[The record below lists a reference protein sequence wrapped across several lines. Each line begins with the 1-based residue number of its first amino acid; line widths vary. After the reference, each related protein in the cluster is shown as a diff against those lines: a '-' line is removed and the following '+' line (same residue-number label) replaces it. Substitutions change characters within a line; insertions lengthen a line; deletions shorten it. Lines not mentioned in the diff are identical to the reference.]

1 MANMKDYFEWRGD
14 IPITVDGINE
24 IDGAIFSIIAYFD
37 FSVELEGRDEIGLKD
52 ASTSYMKRG
61 EIDIRK
67 NKLNKMAAGV
77 YRAAGKS
84 KRFGKL
90 TVSDYE
96 EIFDAEKKVQFGAV
110 TFTIDENTHFV
121 AFRGTDDS
129 IVGWAEDFELCYKMP
144 VPSQVEAERYLKH
157 IAEKYSGKIYV
168 GGHSKGG
175 NLAIYSSFRQ
185 SQEIKKRI
193 AKIYNYDGPGF
204 LQPVIESEEY
214 ISIVDK
220 ICTYMPQESMVGIIM
235 FHGEKINI
243 VKCEE
248 KGIIQHQPETWK
260 LCGTR
265 FIYEKTFKNKSVIIN
280 DMCNKWLTRIDE
292 KKRETFIITLFGI
305 LQEENADTFTELSFD
320 WFNNAKSAFHN
331 YRSLDKETKDMIRE
345 TLKEMEKLG
354 KTSLT
359 KRRRNK
365 TPV

>member
-1 MANMKDYFEWRGD
+1 
-14 IPITVDGINE
+14 
-24 IDGAIFSIIAYFD
+24 
-37 FSVELEGRDEIGLKD
+37 
-52 ASTSYMKRG
+52 
-61 EIDIRK
+61 
-67 NKLNKMAAGV
+67 
-77 YRAAGKS
+77 
-84 KRFGKL
+84 
-90 TVSDYE
+90 
-96 EIFDAEKKVQFGAV
+96 
-110 TFTIDENTHFV
+110 
-121 AFRGTDDS
+121 
-129 IVGWAEDFELCYKMP
+129 
-144 VPSQVEAERYLKH
+144 
-157 IAEKYSGKIYV
+157 
-168 GGHSKGG
+168 
-175 NLAIYSSFRQ
+175 
-185 SQEIKKRI
+185 
-193 AKIYNYDGPGF
+193 
-204 LQPVIESEEY
+204 
-214 ISIVDK
+214 
-220 ICTYMPQESMVGIIM
+220 MVGIIM

-248 KGIIQHQPETWK
+248 KGIIQHQPETWM

-365 TPV
+365 TQV